1 MSLKIAR
8 KVGCLRSDID
18 LMVTCLKM
26 TDPVGLTLAGKIDVL
41 LLLLKNGQ
49 TTRERHRYCCV

>member
-49 TTRERHRYCCV
+49 TTRERHIYCCV